1 MKTRRELQAQRQR
14 LIRDGRAMPPRTD
27 RLRIALIIIAVLPI
41 AAATARAQTP
51 PDHDPLHLLNSSV
64 ATLVQRVSQSVVQV
78 LVTSYGPVQR
88 SDRADTDLVI
98 GRQRSMGSGVVI
110 DADGYIMTNAH
121 VVANARRVEVVLPGQ
136 GEDGGAAAHLASH
149 GRRVEASIV
158 GIAKELDLALLK
170 IDDAASPPALPL
182 ADYDAVRQGQ
192 LVFAFGS
199 PEGLRNSV
207 TMGVVSAVAR
217 QPDVDNPLVYVQTD
231 APINHGNSGGPLV
244 DVDGRIVGINTFILA
259 DTGGSQGPGFA
270 IPSAL
275 VGMAYPKLR
284 RYGHL
289 HRGEIGVLLQTITPT
304 LAGGLNLPQDWGA
317 MISDVQPGSPAARAG
332 LQMQDVVVAVDGEP
346 IASVPRLAFHLFTRS
361 AGDVVRFKVRRA
373 DGEFTTDVTVVEREH
388 DFDRL
393 TDLIDPQHSLVPQLG
408 ILGVDMTA
416 DTAPMTSTLRTPSG
430 VIVVGRTPDTSDSAD
445 SGLAAGDA
453 IYAINGT
460 PIASV
465 AELRAA
471 AGAIAAH
478 TPVVLQIERNG
489 QIVFLAFELD

>member
-1 MKTRRELQAQRQR
+1 
-14 LIRDGRAMPPRTD
+14 MPQTASR
-27 RLRIALIIIAVLPI
+27 RIAFLIVALIPL
-41 AAATARAQTP
+41 AAPPARAQTP
-51 PDHDPLHLLNSSV
+51 ADHDPLHLLNGSV
-64 ATLVQRVSQSVVQV
+64 AALVQRVSHSVVQI

-88 SDRADTDLVI
+88 TDRADTDLVI
-98 GRQRSMGSGVVI
+98 GRQRSMGSGVVV
-110 DADGYIMTNAH
+110 DAGGYIMTNAH

-136 GEDGGAAAHLASH
+136 GEDGGAAAHLASQ

-170 IDDAASPPALPL
+170 IDDAVSPPALPL

-244 DVDGRIVGINTFILA
+244 DIDGRIVGINTFILS
-259 DTGGSQGPGFA
+259 DTDGTQGPGFA

-275 VGMAYPKLR
+275 VGMAYQKLR

-289 HRGEIGVLLQTITPT
+289 HRGEVGILLQTITPT
-304 LAGGLNLPQDWGA
+304 LAGGLSLPQDWGA
-317 MISDVQPGSPAARAG
+317 MISDVQPDSPAARAG
-332 LQMQDVVVAVDGEP
+332 LRLEDIVVAVDGEP
-346 IASVPRLAFHLFTRS
+346 IASVPRLAFLLFTRS

-373 DGEFTTDVTVVEREH
+373 DGDFTTDVTVVERAH

-393 TDLIDPQHSLVPQLG
+393 TDRIDPRRSLVPQLG
-408 ILGVDMTA
+408 ILGVDLTAETAGMT
-416 DTAPMTSTLRTPSG
+416 TALRTPSG

-445 SGLAAGDA
+445 TGLAAGDT

-460 PIASV
+460 PVASV

-471 AGAIAAH
+471 AGALAPH
-478 TPVVLQIERNG
+478 RPVVLQIERNG

>member
-1 MKTRRELQAQRQR
+1 
-14 LIRDGRAMPPRTD
+14 MPSTAH
-27 RLRIALIIIAVLPI
+27 RLRIALLCLVVTS
-41 AAATARAQTP
+41 AAAPPAVAQTP
-51 PDHDPLHLLNSSV
+51 VGHDPLHLLNDSV
-64 ATLVQRVSQSVVQV
+64 AALVQRVSQSVVQV
-78 LVTSYGPVQR
+78 LVTSYGPVQQT
-88 SDRADTDLVI
+88 DRADTDLVI

-110 DADGYIMTNAH
+110 DAGGYIMTNAH

-136 GEDGGAAAHLASH
+136 GEDGAAAARLISH
-149 GRRVEASIV
+149 GRRIEASII

-170 IDDAASPPALPL
+170 IDDAASPAPLPL
-182 ADYDAVRQGQ
+182 ADYDALRQGQ

-244 DVDGRIVGINTFILA
+244 DVDGRIVGINTFILSDA
-259 DTGGSQGPGFA
+259 GGSGGPGFA

-289 HRGEIGVLLQTITPT
+289 HRGEVGILLQTITPA
-304 LAGGLNLPQDWGA
+304 LAGGLGLPQEWGA
-317 MISDVQPGSPAARAG
+317 MISDVQPDSPAARAG
-332 LQMQDVVVAVDGEP
+332 LRMQDVVVSVDGEP
-346 IASVPRLAFHLFTRS
+346 ISSVPRLAFHLFTRS

-373 DGEFTTDVTVVEREH
+373 DGDFTTDVTVVERAH

-393 TDLIDPQHSLVPQLG
+393 TDHIDPQRSLVPQLG
-408 ILGVDMTA
+408 ILGVDLNA
-416 DTAPMTSTLRTPSG
+416 DTAMMTTALRTPSG
-430 VIVVGRTPDTSDSAD
+430 VIVVGRTPDATDSPD
-445 SGLAAGDA
+445 TGLAAGDT
-453 IYAINGT
+453 IYAINGR

-465 AELRAA
+465 AELRDA
-471 AGAIAAH
+471 AGAIAPRS
-478 TPVVLQIERNG
+478 PVVLQIERNG
-489 QIVFLAFELD
+489 QIVFLGFELD